1 VFVYDRTMA
10 QMERISVGTDGAEGN
25 DDSSEPAIS
34 ADGRYVTFRSAAT
47 NLVADDSN
55 GNDDIFLHDRNT
67 GITTRISV
75 TASSLQGDGFSRR
88 PAISGDG
95 FFIAF
100 ESASTDFGFDD
111 DAGAV
116 DIFLGV
122 REDACPADPG
132 KLFAGVCG
140 CGTPDTDGDRDGT
153 PDCLDGCPSDPG
165 KVSPGAC
172 GCGISDTDTDGDGT
186 PDCHDPATPQ
196 ALRLLLRQALAVAK
210 KLTARARDREALVEQ
225 LRMISSSLLAA
236 ENNSAFSG
244 KQRQLLGAA
253 AQALTDLASA
263 NGRSATRK
271 RAKAV
276 GVLRKLLKITRR

>member
-1 VFVYDRTMA
+1 MPGDTNGKLDVFVYDRTLA
-10 QMERISVGTDGAEGN
+10 QMERVSVGTDGAEGN

-67 GITTRISV
+67 GISTRISV
-75 TASSLQGDGFSRR
+75 TASGLQGDGFSRR
-88 PAISGDG
+88 AAISRDG

-111 DAGAV
+111 NFGAV

-165 KVSPGAC
+165 KVSP
-172 GCGISDTDTDGDGT
+172 
-186 PDCHDPATPQ
+186 
-196 ALRLLLRQALAVAK
+196 ALCWRQR
-210 KLTARARDREALVEQ
+210 T
-225 LRMISSSLLAA
+225 
-236 ENNSAFSG
+236 
-244 KQRQLLGAA
+244 
-253 AQALTDLASA
+253 
-263 NGRSATRK
+263 
-271 RAKAV
+271 
-276 GVLRKLLKITRR
+276 TRRSPASSASCSARPHRRSRISPAPTAGPPRASERRPAACCGSC